1 MGKKKRKKARH
12 NGDTLLYQLFK
23 DMLTENPV
31 QARAFAKAIIEKAS
45 IWFRPDAY
53 KQMPVLLPWVVRDN
67 SCRGKKRTKR
77 RAGKPNMWGAP
88 NHLGYQRDDN
98 SMVKGLVG
106 SLAIHGPDGSKLH
119 GKRLGKG
126 YVASHIWMEV
136 NQKTKKANKLARL
149 NSFIPNLVWLPTEVS
164 WISNLD
170 GHHFQ
175 SLLKAVSKRLYRR
188 VKVQRGARTIANA
201 NWKILGTN
209 RTRSNLA
216 SGINLANLHFFDTPS
231 DFIRKRR
238 RAVTKIT
245 GVLRSA
251 LTGDRIERSAAT
263 TRYRKGIR
271 RVSADN
277 LRRLLKEIAP
287 FGER

>member
-1 MGKKKRKKARH
+1 MGKKKKKKARH

-31 QARAFAKAIIEKAS
+31 QARAFAKAVIEKAS
-45 IWFRPDAY
+45 IWFRPDTY

-67 SCRGKKRTKR
+67 SCNSNGKVYE
-77 RAGKPNMWGAP
+77 WGAP
-88 NHLGYQRDDN
+88 DSLGYQRDDN
-98 SMVKGLVG
+98 SMIKDLVR
-106 SLAIHGPDGSKLH
+106 SLTIHGPAHSKLH

-175 SLLKAVSKRLYRR
+175 SLLKAVSKKLYRR
-188 VKVQRGARTIANA
+188 VKVQRGAQTTANA

-216 SGINLANLHFFDTPS
+216 SGINLEKLHYFETPS
-231 DFIRKRR
+231 DFIAKRR
-238 RAVTKIT
+238 RAVSKISD
-245 GVLRSA
+245 LIRCA

-263 TRYRKGIR
+263 RRYRKGIR
-271 RVSADN
+271 KVSADN